1 MVSQTMLG
9 KTEPVLIEG
18 FTRDGKHLLGR
29 TENNRVMNIL
39 IPQTDA
45 AHPQADSWIGELRD
59 AKVTEVLKHTLRGEL
74 T

>member
-1 MVSQTMLG
+1 MLG
-9 KTEPVLIEG
+9 KTESVLIEG

-39 IPQTDA
+39 IPPNDVTHSDS
-45 AHPQADSWIGELRD
+45 DSWIGELRD
-59 AKVTEVLKHTLRGEL
+59 ARVTEVLKHTLRGEL

>member
-1 MVSQTMLG
+1 
-9 KTEPVLIEG
+9 
-18 FTRDGKHLLGR
+18 
-29 TENNRVMNIL
+29 MNIL